1 MKLLA
6 KAQSSQRRLIEI
18 LRVMDEADKPIGAR
32 AISDSLSDRGYD
44 LGERAVRYNLK
55 ILDELGF
62 TKKEGYSGRVLTQLG
77 TNELETALID
87 DRIGFINAR
96 IEEFMFRASFDPEK
110 SLGRVVVNTSL
121 LDKADYELATE
132 VLLDVFE
139 AGYSVSKRIIVV
151 DEKESLPSFEVPEG
165 SIGIATLCSIT
176 LDSLLMKGGI
186 PVNTSYAGV
195 MDIREWL
202 PGEFTDLIAYS
213 GSSLDP
219 MKIFMARKMARVEDA
234 VYKGKGKVLTNIR
247 EIPTTSIDHARKLLD
262 QAQTAGLEGV
272 IGIGMPGEPIL
283 GCPVGAGKIGI
294 AICAGVNG
302 PIAAEEQGIRIKTVP
317 ISTLVE
323 YSMMKELT

>member
-6 KAQSSQRRLIEI
+6 KAHSSQRRLIEI
-18 LRVMDEADKPIGAR
+18 MRIIDEADKPIGAR
-32 AISDSLSDRGYD
+32 AISDSLSNRGYN

-77 TNELETALID
+77 ISELETALID

-96 IEEFMFRASFDPEK
+96 IEELMFRADFDPEK
-110 SLGRVVVNTSL
+110 SSGRVVVNTSL
-121 LDKADYELATE
+121 LDKADYDMTAE
-132 VLLDVFE
+132 VLLNVFE
-139 AGYSVSKRIIVV
+139 AGYSVSKRILVV
-151 DEKESLPSFEVPEG
+151 EEKENFQSFEVPEG
-165 SIGIATLCSIT
+165 HVIIATLCSIT

-202 PGEFTDLIAYS
+202 PGDFTDLIAYS

-219 MKIFMARKMARVEDA
+219 MKIFMTRKMTYIAGA
-234 VYKGKGKVLTNIR
+234 VYKGNGKVLTNIR
-247 EIPTTSIDHARKLLD
+247 EIPMTSIDNARKLLG
-262 QAQTAGLEGV
+262 QARSSGLD
-272 IGIGMPGEPIL
+272 GIIRMGIPGEPIL

-302 PIAAEEQGIRIKTVP
+302 PVAAEEKGVRIKTTP

-323 YSMMKELT
+323 YSIMKELT

>member
-18 LRVMDEADKPIGAR
+18 LRVIDEADKPIGAR
-32 AISDSLSDRGYD
+32 AISDSLSDRGYN

-62 TKKEGYSGRVLTQLG
+62 TKKEGYSGRVPTQLG
-77 TNELETALID
+77 ISELETALID

-96 IEEFMFRASFDPEK
+96 IEEFMFRAGLDPEK
-110 SLGRVVVNTSL
+110 SSGRVVVNTSL
-121 LDKADYELATE
+121 LDKADYELAAE
-132 VLLDVFE
+132 VLLNVFE
-139 AGYSVSKRIIVV
+139 AGYSVSKRILVV
-151 DEKESLPSFEVPEG
+151 EEKDCLPSFEVPEG
-165 SIGIATLCSIT
+165 CIVIATLCSIT

-202 PGEFTDLIAYS
+202 PGDFTDLIAYS

-219 MKIFMARKMARVEDA
+219 MKIFMARKMTRVAEA
-234 VYKGKGKVLTNIR
+234 VYKGKGNVLTNVR
-247 EIPTTSIDHARKLLD
+247 EIPMASIHHARTLLD
-262 QAQTAGLEGV
+262 QAKTAGLAG
-272 IGIGMPGEPIL
+272 IIRIGMPGEPIL

-302 PIAAEEQGIRIKTVP
+302 PTAAEEKGVRIKTTP